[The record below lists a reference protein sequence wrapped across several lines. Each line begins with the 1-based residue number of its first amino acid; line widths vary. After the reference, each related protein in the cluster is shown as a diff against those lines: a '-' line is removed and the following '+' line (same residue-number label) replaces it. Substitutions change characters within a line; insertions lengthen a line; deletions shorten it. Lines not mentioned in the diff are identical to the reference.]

1 MRSNTMGPDK
11 TGSGKMRSNK
21 MRPNRTGS
29 NTMVLYHNVRDS
41 SSTYFVFAK
50 KYPIN

>member
-21 MRPNRTGS
+21 MRPNRTGP
-29 NTMVLYHNVRDS
+29 NTMQFYHNVRDS
-41 SSTYFVFAK
+41 SSTYFIFAK
-50 KYPIN
+50 KYLIN

>member
-1 MRSNTMGPDK
+1 MAPDK